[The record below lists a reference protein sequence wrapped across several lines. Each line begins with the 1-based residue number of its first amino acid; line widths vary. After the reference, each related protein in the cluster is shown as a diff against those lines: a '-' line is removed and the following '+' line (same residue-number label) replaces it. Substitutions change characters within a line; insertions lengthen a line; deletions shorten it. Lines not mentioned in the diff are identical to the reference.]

1 MVSNCLQ
8 THCQIL
14 GNISGCQ
21 YYVKRAGGE
30 ILKRNPRTFRAAWKE
45 EREMEELVG
54 TVDSAGPRLVTL
66 KTQVGH
72 DCEDIDKVIVVV
84 ASDNLSR

>member
-1 MVSNCLQ
+1 MVNNGVKLSPNTLSNS
-8 THCQIL
+8 

-30 ILKRNPRTFRAAWKE
+30 ILKRNPRTFRAVWKE

-54 TVDSAGPRLVTL
+54 TVDSAGPRLLTL
-66 KTQVGH
+66 RTQVGY
-72 DCEDIDKVIVVV
+72 DC
-84 ASDNLSR
+84 

>member
-30 ILKRNPRTFRAAWKE
+30 ILKRNPRTFRAVWKE

-66 KTQVGH
+66 KTQVGY
-72 DCEDIDKVIVVV
+72 DC
-84 ASDNLSR
+84 